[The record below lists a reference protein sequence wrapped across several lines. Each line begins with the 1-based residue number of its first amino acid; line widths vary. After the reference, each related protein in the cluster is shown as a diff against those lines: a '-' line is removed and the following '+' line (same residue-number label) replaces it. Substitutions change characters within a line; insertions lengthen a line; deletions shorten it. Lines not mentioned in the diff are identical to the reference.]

1 MGGAPVASLYALLA
15 FMALL
20 ASADNDTVLV
30 DLGGD
35 LLDDEEV
42 FVPLTSSAAAP
53 TAPPPS
59 TPTSPSPAPSPDLQA
74 SVTASSA
81 GVAADF
87 GALNRQPLIGDP
99 PTPPPTSLSVQAAA
113 PRAVNPFAYNV
124 SSVLEGGRAVPTST
138 SPAPQIVPIGFMRRP
153 EGRPDGGAQA
163 QLPPPALKKHM
174 HSAQGHFGPY
184 FEDGAGPHNITTR
197 VGSTVTLNCRV
208 GMLSDKTVTWVHR
221 RGEQMHL
228 LTVGGTTYSS
238 DQRLAL
244 RFRYPNDWRLEIS
257 PVTLRDQGRYECQ
270 VTTHP
275 LLARIVNLRVTA
287 PDVQIVDEQMHPV
300 SERYYKA
307 GSAVELTCLAGQLEG
322 PGDTVHWSRGRQPL
336 SQAGAGVS
344 TNASSVNGRVVSTLT
359 LRHAQKKDS
368 GNYSCSV
375 GSLAGASVAVHVLN
389 GELPAAVHDG
399 NSGVTSSR
407 VATWLLALL
416 QCSQLLASGR

>member
-1 MGGAPVASLYALLA
+1 MGHPMSHGGAWDAMCRFFPWERFPVIFGTTSHGVLRLMGKGTMECESWEALPC
-15 FMALL
+15 
-20 ASADNDTVLV
+20 
-30 DLGGD
+30 LGR
-35 LLDDEEV
+35 
-42 FVPLTSSAAAP
+42 VPCEHKMMRSV
-53 TAPPPS
+53 
-59 TPTSPSPAPSPDLQA
+59 PDLDIVIPQ
-74 SVTASSA
+74 VP
-81 GVAADF
+81 
-87 GALNRQPLIGDP
+87 PLQRP
-99 PTPPPTSLSVQAAA
+99 A
-113 PRAVNPFAYNV
+113 NPFAYNV
-124 SSVLEGGRAVPTST
+124 SSELEPQ
-138 SPAPQIVPIGFMRRP
+138 PAAATTASIVAIGFVQRP
-153 EGRPDGGAQA
+153 GAGAGPSA
-163 QLPPPALKKHM
+163 QLPPPGLKKHM

-184 FEDGAGPHNITTR
+184 FEDGAGPHNATAR
-197 VGSTVTLNCRV
+197 VGSAVTLNCRV
-208 GMLSDKTVTWVHR
+208 GMLQDKTVTWVHR
-221 RGEQMHL
+221 RGDQMHL
-228 LTVGGTTYSS
+228 LTVGGATYSS

-287 PDVQIVDEQMHPV
+287 PDVQIVDENMHPV

-336 SQAGAGVS
+336 SAGVS
-344 TNASSVNGRVVSTLT
+344 TNASTLNGRVVSTLT

-375 GSLAGASVAVHVLN
+375 GSLAGTSVAVHVLN

-399 NSGVTSSR
+399 NSGVTSNR
-407 VATWLLALL
+407 VATWLLALV